1 MILWEV
7 KLIGLVKRM
16 YYNEKHKNIVEK
28 RGDRYKYLGSYKTKE
43 VTLDGKNKNG
53 KKNYFRVKCPYCG
66 GEYDVRIDHFVDGGQ
81 CINCCHTYEN
91 SLAHYIQVELKRGL
105 NEFWDWNNNELN
117 PYHIYKNSTKK
128 VKIKCIEKDYHGN
141 YSIDPHHFI
150 RGNRCSYCGNHKVH
164 PKDSFG
170 QWLIDTYGDD
180 AIEKYWSNK
189 NIVNPFSIATQS
201 NKKVWMLCQNK
212 KYHNDNGGYEISP
225 GNFYYGYRCPYCGKH
240 KVHLK
245 DSFGYLYPD
254 KARYWSKNNKKSA
267 LEMYPKSSTKK
278 YKFICEKCGQEF
290 EKYLS
295 DLNETNNGVICQNC
309 NASQLEQSTKE
320 ILDKYKIKYY
330 REYMYNDLMGIGNK
344 NLRFD
349 FYLPDYDTL
358 IECQGIQHEEW
369 QRTWMAKY
377 KFEKQL
383 EHDKRKKDYCKKNG
397 IKLIE
402 IWYNEI
408 ENIEEILKKEL
419 SLV

>member
-1 MILWEV
+1 MILWGV

-28 RGDRYKYLGSYKTKE
+28 RGDRYKYLGSYRTKE

-105 NEFWDWNNNELN
+105 NEFWDWNNNKLN

-164 PKDSFG
+164 PKDSFW

-189 NIVNPFSIATQS
+189 NIVNPFSIAT
-201 NKKVWMLCQNK
+201 
-212 KYHNDNGGYEISP
+212 
-225 GNFYYGYRCPYCGKH
+225 
-240 KVHLK
+240 
-245 DSFGYLYPD
+245 
-254 KARYWSKNNKKSA
+254 
-267 LEMYPKSSTKK
+267 
-278 YKFICEKCGQEF
+278 
-290 EKYLS
+290 
-295 DLNETNNGVICQNC
+295 
-309 NASQLEQSTKE
+309 
-320 ILDKYKIKYY
+320 
-330 REYMYNDLMGIGNK
+330 
-344 NLRFD
+344 
-349 FYLPDYDTL
+349 
-358 IECQGIQHEEW
+358 
-369 QRTWMAKY
+369 
-377 KFEKQL
+377 
-383 EHDKRKKDYCKKNG
+383 
-397 IKLIE
+397 
-402 IWYNEI
+402 
-408 ENIEEILKKEL
+408 
-419 SLV
+419 